1 MQPAKPIK
9 YLLYAEQN
17 YAYAMLRPLQDAI
30 YARGGEVRWYL
41 AGTQIEASYLKD
53 NETQVSDV
61 ASVEKW
67 QPDVV
72 ISPSNTVP
80 DFFPGLKVDVFH
92 GFNVAKATRS
102 DDRGHFNIRGCYDLY
117 CTQGP
122 ATTAGFIKRAEKHG
136 YFRVKETGWPAL
148 DPLFEPS
155 DKAVSTSL
163 TPTILLCSTF
173 TPKLS
178 CAPHLVETIK
188 ELRDKKDW
196 QWIIQ
201 FHPKMDRKIADQYR
215 ALQNEKLTF
224 VDTDNVIPL
233 LKQADVMVCDTSSVM
248 LMFMLQEKPI
258 VSFRNRTVGDTSYLL
273 NIEDKEHLE
282 ATIEKAL
289 ARPSN
294 LMQIIKKAGD
304 YIHPY
309 RDGRS
314 SERVLDAID
323 ESLALGRKGLK
334 RKPLNISRNLKERKK
349 LSYWRL

>member
-1 MQPAKPIK
+1 MNNKK

-17 YAYAMLRPLQDAI
+17 YAYSILRPVQAAI
-30 YARGGEVRWYL
+30 LKRGGEVRWFL
-41 AGTQIEASYLKD
+41 AGKKINSDYLSATELRLREVDEIINWK
-53 NETQVSDV
+53 
-61 ASVEKW
+61 
-67 QPDVV
+67 PDVV
-72 ISPSNTVP
+72 IAPGNTVP
-80 DFFPGLKVDVFH
+80 SFIPGLKVDIFH
-92 GFNVAKATRS
+92 GFNVAKATRT

-188 ELRDKKDW
+188 ELRDKKHW

-215 ALQNEKLTF
+215 ALQNEKPTF
-224 VDTDNVIPL
+224 DDTDNVIPL
-233 LKQADVMVCDTSSVM
+233 IKQADATVCDTCSAT
-248 LMFMLQEKPI
+248 LMFMLQKKPI
-258 VSFRNRTVGDTSYLL
+258 ASLNNRTVGNTSYLL
-273 NIEDKEHLE
+273 IIEEKEH
-282 ATIEKAL
+282 
-289 ARPSN
+289 
-294 LMQIIKKAGD
+294 
-304 YIHPY
+304 
-309 RDGRS
+309 
-314 SERVLDAID
+314 
-323 ESLALGRKGLK
+323 
-334 RKPLNISRNLKERKK
+334 
-349 LSYWRL
+349 